1 MSHRLS
7 LTIEPGPEIQPGVY
21 IGTDTFR
28 GSLLEG
34 TGLDATQTLRPS
46 LYSKNQGQVTQDRTQ
61 LVRTESP
68 ISGSLL
74 VSNGSVHQAVK
85 DPMTGTTLKFKGGHA
100 AVTTPVLRQE
110 LKHTKKFY
118 ITKDVDITIQMLR
131 NTTGVSRATNEKIG
145 TAGTSTGVNDLF
157 QPR

>member
-1 MSHRLS
+1 MHV
-7 LTIEPGPEIQPGVY
+7 I
-21 IGTDTFR
+21 
-28 GSLLEG
+28 
-34 TGLDATQTLRPS
+34 
-46 LYSKNQGQVTQDRTQ
+46 DRTQ

-74 VSNGSVHQAVK
+74 VSNGSVNQAVR
-85 DPMTGTTLKFKGGHA
+85 DPMTGTTLKFNGGHA
-100 AVTTPVLRQE
+100 AVTTPALRQE

-145 TAGTSTGVNDLF
+145 TAGTSTGVGGLF